1 METAVA
7 PAIETVRDYDA
18 KLFNRWDF
26 DVEVRCII
34 GHGLIG

>member
-7 PAIETVRDYDA
+7 PAIETVRDYDV

-26 DVEVRCII
+26 DIEVRYII
-34 GHGLIG
+34 VHGLIG